1 MIKKL
6 QKKFISITAA
16 ALFAVILLVLT
27 AVNGIFFFQ
36 SNRQLD
42 RRLNMLINDY
52 MILPSQAPAIPA
64 EDQTPQP
71 ATGPAE
77 GQTPQPA
84 TGPAEGQ
91 TPQPATGPAENPH
104 AGGKRF
110 PDSEQSN
117 DPLGAMPHFG
127 NRLLIRTDGCV
138 VCLDEAGNILEI
150 RQDAAENYSED
161 ELSAMT
167 AALLKKGR
175 TQGWHRYFKFRITA
189 HTGADGS
196 TVTMIGLINA
206 SSDLYSVVTML
217 LISVVIGLLS
227 FFLALFIIILASG
240 HAVKP
245 VAESYARQKQF
256 VTDAGHE
263 LKTPLTVISA
273 NSELARMIY
282 GDSEWFDSIDRQ
294 VGKMN
299 SLVRSLITLAKMDEE
314 QKPVF
319 TAFDLSD
326 AVYDTAK
333 SFEGLLHSQ
342 GKLIVF
348 DIAEH
353 IEYTGDE
360 SRMRQVVSI
369 LMDNAVK
376 YCDPEGKVA
385 VKLFRDKQVKLQV
398 INDFAAVT
406 DCELDKVFER
416 FYRADKARTP
426 DGSYGLGLSIAKSIV
441 ELHKGK
447 IRARALDHGR
457 ILFEVTLAVQ
467 PHSRS

>member
-16 ALFAVILLVLT
+16 SLFAMILLVLA

-42 RRLNMLINDY
+42 QRLNMIMSQYLNTPPGSP
-52 MILPSQAPAIPA
+52 LPGIQKPDGENQPDPQEPKGAAKKGDKTGDTLHRF
-64 EDQTPQP
+64 ED
-71 ATGPAE
+71 
-77 GQTPQPA
+77 
-84 TGPAEGQ
+84 
-91 TPQPATGPAENPH
+91 
-104 AGGKRF
+104 
-110 PDSEQSN
+110 
-117 DPLGAMPHFG
+117 
-127 NRLLIRTDGCV
+127 RLLIRGDGCV
-138 VCLDEAGNILEI
+138 ICLNDDGSILEI
-150 RQDAAENYSED
+150 RQDAAKNYSEED
-161 ELSAMT
+161 LSAVT
-167 AALLKKGR
+167 AALLKKGHS
-175 TQGWHRYFKFRITA
+175 QGWCRYFKFRIIT
-189 HTGADGS
+189 HSEADGKTM
-196 TVTMIGLINA
+196 TVIGLLNA
-206 SSDLYSVVTML
+206 SSDLYAVFTML
-217 LISVVIGLLS
+217 LISTVIGIISFLLV
-227 FFLALFIIILASG
+227 LLIIILASG

-245 VAESYARQKQF
+245 IAESYTRQKQF

-299 SLVRSLITLAKMDEE
+299 GLVRSLITLAKMDEE

-319 TAFDLSD
+319 TVFSLSD

-333 SFEGLLHSQ
+333 SFQGLLHSQ

-348 DIAEH
+348 DITEN

-360 SRMRQVVSI
+360 SRLRQLVSI

-385 VKLFRDKQVKLQV
+385 VKLFRDRQIRLQF
-398 INDFAAVT
+398 INDFADAA
-406 DCELDKVFER
+406 DCELDKLFQR

-441 ELHKGK
+441 ELHRGD

-457 ILFEVTLAVQ
+457 IMFEVKLAVQ
-467 PHSRS
+467 P

>member
-6 QKKFISITAA
+6 QRKFISITAA

-36 SNRQLD
+36 TNRQLD
-42 RRLNMLINDY
+42 RRLD
-52 MILPSQAPAIPA
+52 MIMGEYLNIS
-64 EDQTPQP
+64 
-71 ATGPAE
+71 
-77 GQTPQPA
+77 
-84 TGPAEGQ
+84 
-91 TPQPATGPAENPH
+91 
-104 AGGKRF
+104 
-110 PDSEQSN
+110 PDSPFPGMQKPGGEKQFYPQEPKNAEKKGDKAGDASHRFE
-117 DPLGAMPHFG
+117 D
-127 NRLLIRTDGCV
+127 RLLIRADGCV
-138 VCLDEAGNILEI
+138 ICLNDAGEIQEI
-150 RQDAAENYSED
+150 RQDAAKNYSAED
-161 ELSAMT
+161 LSAVT
-167 AALLKKGR
+167 AALLKKGHSR
-175 TQGWHRYFKFRITA
+175 GWHRYFKFCIIT
-189 HTGADGS
+189 HVEADGETM
-196 TVTMIGLINA
+196 TVIGLINA
-206 SSDLYSVVTML
+206 SPDLYAVFSML
-217 LISVVIGLLS
+217 LISTVIGIVSFLLV
-227 FFLALFIIILASG
+227 LLIIILASG

-245 VAESYARQKQF
+245 IVESYARQKQF

-319 TAFDLSD
+319 TAFSLSD

-342 GKLIVF
+342 GRLVVF
-348 DIAEH
+348 DIAEN

-360 SRMRQVVSI
+360 SKLRQLVSI

-376 YCDPEGKVA
+376 YCDPGGKVT
-385 VKLFRDKQVKLQV
+385 VKLFQDKQVKIQV
-398 INDFAAVT
+398 INDFADVA
-406 DCELDKVFER
+406 DCELDKLFGR

-426 DGSYGLGLSIAKSIV
+426 DGSYGLGLSIAKSV
-441 ELHKGK
+441 AELHRGE
-447 IRARALDHGR
+447 IRARALEHGR
-457 ILFEVTLAVQ
+457 IMFEVKLAVQ
-467 PHSRS
+467 P

>member
-42 RRLNMLINDY
+42 RRLDLIMSEKLHSPQESKGIEKREDRPWNT
-52 MILPSQAPAIPA
+52 LPRF
-64 EDQTPQP
+64 ED
-71 ATGPAE
+71 
-77 GQTPQPA
+77 
-84 TGPAEGQ
+84 
-91 TPQPATGPAENPH
+91 H
-104 AGGKRF
+104 
-110 PDSEQSN
+110 
-117 DPLGAMPHFG
+117 
-127 NRLLIRTDGCV
+127 LLIRDDGCII
-138 VCLDEAGNILEI
+138 CLDEAGNILEI
-150 RQDAAENYSED
+150 RQDAAKNYSKEN
-161 ELSAMT
+161 LAAIT
-167 AALLKKGR
+167 AALLKKER
-175 TQGWHRYFKFRITA
+175 SRGWHRYFKFRIIT
-189 HTGADGS
+189 HVGADGK

-206 SSDLYSVVTML
+206 SSDLYAVFSML
-217 LISVVIGLLS
+217 LISTVIGIVSFLLV
-227 FFLALFIIILASG
+227 LLITILASG

-245 VAESYARQKQF
+245 IAESYARQKQF

-299 SLVRSLITLAKMDEE
+299 GLVRSLITLARMDEE

-319 TAFDLSD
+319 TVFSLSD

-342 GKLIVF
+342 GKLITF
-348 DIAEH
+348 DIAEN

-360 SRMRQVVSI
+360 SKLRQLVSI

-376 YCDPEGKVA
+376 YCDPDGKVT
-385 VKLFRDKQVKLQV
+385 VKLLRDRQVRLQI
-398 INDFAAVT
+398 INDFADVA
-406 DCELDKVFER
+406 DCELDKLFQR

-426 DGSYGLGLSIAKSIV
+426 DGSYGLGLSIAKSV
-441 ELHKGK
+441 VDLHKGEIQAK
-447 IRARALDHGR
+447 ALEHGR
-457 ILFEVTLAVQ
+457 IMFEIIL
-467 PHSRS
+467 